1 MPTRKIKFPKIVSD
15 PLWGLI
21 DISDFLP
28 MIDTAEFQ
36 SLGYKYQLGPAF
48 LIFPAATHTRKLHCL
63 GAFQRT
69 TRLVADWVDRGF
81 ITSEQA
87 RTLRAYALYHD
98 LGHGPFSHTT
108 ESIFHIDHDEIG
120 LLKMRRLRK
129 EIEACDVDFEALE
142 KMFTREDP
150 LHLAVFDKNVGTE
163 KMDYLS
169 RDAFYTIKE
178 APGVDYLTKFVY
190 YIDDKVVV
198 DEKAI
203 DQARALQ
210 DFYMKMYKHV
220 YLRKK
225 GIIAQRLIEKMTY
238 ELYEEGMGEEEIWS
252 MTDFGLLGK
261 FELSKNQTVR
271 ALHGRLMR
279 NDLPKTAV
287 ELRFGKF
294 MSADPSNLK
303 KIAVYDIEDDA
314 MHRLLKNELLK
325 TPKGFKKL
333 EKNLADLVGMPSDDV
348 LLVPPVFP
356 ASNLAKR
363 FEPAD
368 VNVYRFDNSIGKL
381 SDIYPSHFDAMR
393 EYGKSHHAIRFCVPA
408 DKREAVSKKGAA
420 VRDYLL
426 NLAK

>member
-1 MPTRKIKFPKIVSD
+1 MKIKFPKIVSD

-21 DISDFLP
+21 DISGFLP
-28 MIDTAEFQ
+28 MIDTADFQ
-36 SLGYKYQLGPAF
+36 SLGYKYQLGFSF
-48 LIFPAATHTRKLHCL
+48 LIFPAATHTRKQHSL

-69 TRLVADWVDRGF
+69 TRLAGDWVERGF
-81 ITSEQA
+81 ITADQA

-120 LLKMRRLRK
+120 LLKMRRRQK
-129 EIEACDVDFEALE
+129 EIEASGVDFAALE

-150 LHLAVFDKNVGTE
+150 LYLAVFDKNVGME

-178 APGVDYLTKFVY
+178 VPGVDYLTKFIY
-190 YIDDKVVV
+190 YVDNQVVV

-225 GIIAQRLIEKMTY
+225 SIIAQRYVEKMTF
-238 ELYEEGMGEEEIWS
+238 ELYEEGLKEEEIWS
-252 MTDFGLLGK
+252 LTDFGLMGK
-261 FELSKNQTVR
+261 FELSKNKTIQT
-271 ALHGRLMR
+271 LYERLMK

-294 MSADPSNLK
+294 VSADMANLK
-303 KIAVYDIEDDA
+303 KIAVYDIEDGA
-314 MHRLLKNELLK
+314 MNRLLQHELLK
-325 TPKGFKKL
+325 TPKGFKQL
-333 EKNLADLVGMPSDDV
+333 ESDLARIVGLPSDDI

-363 FEPAD
+363 FEPSD

-381 SDIYPSHFDAMR
+381 SDFYPSHFEAMR

-408 DKREAVSKKGAA
+408 DKREAVSKKGEA

-426 NLAK
+426 GLTK

>member
-1 MPTRKIKFPKIVSD
+1 MKIKFPKIVSD

-21 DISDFLP
+21 DISGFLP
-28 MIDTAEFQ
+28 MIDSADFQ

-69 TRLVADWVDRGF
+69 TRLVADWVEHGF
-81 ITSEQA
+81 ITKDQA

-129 EIEACDVDFEALE
+129 EIEASGVDFDALE

-150 LHLAVFDKNVGTE
+150 LYLAVFDKNVGME

-178 APGVDYLTKFVY
+178 APGVDYLTKFIY
-190 YIDDKVVV
+190 YIDNKVVV

-225 GIIAQRLIEKMTY
+225 GIIAQRLIEKMTF
-238 ELYEEGMGEEEIWS
+238 ELYEEGLKEEEIWS
-252 MTDFGLLGK
+252 LTDFGLMGK
-261 FELSKNQTVR
+261 FELSQNKIVR
-271 ALHGRLMR
+271 SLYERLMR
-279 NDLPKTAV
+279 NDIPKTAV

-294 MSADPSNLK
+294 VSADIANLK
-303 KIAVYDIEDDA
+303 KIAVYDIEDAA
-314 MHRLLKNELLK
+314 MNRLLTHELLK
-325 TPKGFKKL
+325 TPKGFKQL
-333 EKNLADLVGMPSDDV
+333 EKDLANIVGLPSDDV
-348 LLVPPVFP
+348 LLTPPVFP

-368 VNVYRFDNSIGKL
+368 VNVYRFDDSIGKL
-381 SDIYPSHFDAMR
+381 SDFYPTHFEAMR
-393 EYGKSHHAIRFCVPA
+393 EYGKSHHAIRFCVPS
-408 DKREAVSKKGAA
+408 DRREEVSKKGDA

-426 NLAK
+426 NLAA